1 MAAEAE
7 IAAVERL
14 HQAAQ
19 ARLGLAAAYL
29 SLTQWDSVN
38 AMDAEET
45 SAAWVIASIRIITAV
60 RKLSRQLAINY
71 YQLVRGLET
80 GSTLGE
86 PSGSTGNVT
95 LGDLR
100 KNFRDMALDVA
111 ALPSPLSP
119 SDDPD
124 IRWFEE
130 QLQDVDLPEDP
141 TPTPRRSRLIRLE
154 DAEVD
159 PLIQDL
165 LDVEES
171 STSSDPVTIDEFD
184 WEEAMTRDEVE
195 EAFRDLLRKQIRDA
209 AKKARALR
217 SNPDLTPDQAI
228 TQIEKSHAGAG
239 SVGSGTVDAAGM
251 EGGRQV
257 LDTAIRRDRKVKMI
271 ARGTSGDPCA
281 FCAMLASRGFVYTGA
296 TSGVG
301 ESEDFTVSQDIRTY
315 HIHCK
320 CFPIVK
326 FTTTSQLPE
335 LNRYFQEQWPTVT
348 DGYSGLDALNAW
360 RRWIYKKR
368 KENPDAPHGALSNK
382 P

>member
-1 MAAEAE
+1 MTVTAE
-7 IAAVERL
+7 IAAVEQL

-19 ARLGLAAAYL
+19 ARLGIAAAYL
-29 SLTQWDSVN
+29 ALSEWKSVN
-38 AMDAEET
+38 ALEAEES
-45 SAAWVIASIRIITAV
+45 SAGWILTSIRIIVAV

-80 GSTLGE
+80 GSTLGA
-86 PSGSTGNVT
+86 PPGSTGNVT
-95 LGDLR
+95 LGTLR
-100 KNFRDMALDVA
+100 KNFRDLALDVA
-111 ALPSPLSP
+111 ALPSPLSH

-130 QLQDVDLPEDP
+130 QLKSRDLPEAQ
-141 TPTPRRSRLIRLE
+141 TPGRLIRLD

-165 LDVEES
+165 LDVEDS
-171 STSSDPVTIDEFD
+171 STNSEPVTIDEFD
-184 WEEAMTRDEVE
+184 WEEAMTRDEIDE
-195 EAFRDLLRKQIRDA
+195 EYRELLRKHARDA

-217 SNPDLTPDQAI
+217 SSTELSPDQVI
-228 TQIEKSHAGAG
+228 TQIEKSHAAAG

-257 LDTAIRRDRKVKMI
+257 IDTALRSDKKVKMI
-271 ARGTSGDPCA
+271 ARGTSSNPCA
-281 FCAMLASRGFVYTGA
+281 FCAMLASRGFVFTGA

-301 ESEDFTVSQDIRTY
+301 DSEDFTVSQDIKLY
-315 HIHCK
+315 HVNCH

-335 LNRYFQEQWPTVT
+335 LNAYFKQQWPIVT
-348 DGYSGLDALNAW
+348 KGNSGLDALNAW
-360 RRWIYKKR
+360 RRWIYAKR
-368 KENPDAPHGALSNK
+368 KNNPDAPHGARDNK
-382 P
+382 PKT